1 MRPVVHRV
9 RFTPT
14 HVGKTRTVCLWV
26 WNSSVH
32 PHTRGEDCSCNL
44 YYSITYGS
52 PPRTWGRLILNNQ
65 WKTRKWF
72 TPTHVGKTI
81 SGSNAESVFAV
92 HPHARGEDTRQ
103 AVAALG
109 VLWFTPTH
117 VGKTFCFWCY
127 IIAYIGSPPR
137 TWGRLV
143 VYHDSFFRK
152 WFTPTHV
159 GKTAFAAAT
168 NPSNMV
174 HPHARGEDANFSI
187 ATAHHFGSPP
197 RTWGRHFHYPLFM
210 RTLLAECLLCL
221 LSSCYFLRVG

>member
-1 MRPVVHRV
+1 M
-9 RFTPT
+9 
-14 HVGKTRTVCLWV
+14 
-26 WNSSVH
+26 
-32 PHTRGEDCSCNL
+32 
-44 YYSITYGS
+44 
-52 PPRTWGRLILNNQ
+52 
-65 WKTRKWF
+65 
-72 TPTHVGKTI
+72 GKTI

-174 HPHARGEDANFSI
+174 HPHARGEDAAPIPSI
-187 ATAHHFGSPP
+187 FAFIWFTPTHVGKTRPFRLISRLYLVHPHARGEDTSTI
-197 RTWGRHFHYPLFM
+197 R
-210 RTLLAECLLCL
+210 CL
-221 LSSCYFLRVG
+221 